1 VDLYLKEMN
10 MNIGRIVSRMS
21 VVSAC
26 VSALA
31 LSGCLVDTDSAA
43 FEEDMG
49 EEDQAIEPE
58 CAGACDLTMEEVEL
72 LSRGSAEE
80 IGTEDY
86 ESCTDPAVSLAQ
98 PDGAAVNLQYPN
110 CGYADVSATSIGGT
124 YDQPLCPHKFVT
136 EVRQVNNRAFQPF
149 VEAIPASTIT
159 TESACEGIAITG
171 HAWGFN
177 GSSWVS
183 LGSLATT
190 GIWHP
195 ASCGGLFCVPASC
208 QLRFSLPSVSS
219 GFSKVRVAGFAAA
232 LGIFKGRVEAGVYGG
247 PGPC

>member
-1 VDLYLKEMN
+1 
-10 MNIGRIVSRMS
+10 MNIRRSISRMS

-31 LSGCLVDTDSAA
+31 LSGCLVDADSQALEEELGELDESFA
-43 FEEDMG
+43 DGEFE
-49 EEDQAIEPE
+49 
-58 CAGACDLTMEEVEL
+58 
-72 LSRGSAEE
+72 
-80 IGTEDY
+80 TEGV
-86 ESCTDPAVSLAQ
+86 ESCVDPAVSLAQ

-110 CGYADVSATSIGGT
+110 CGYADISAISIDGT

-171 HAWGFN
+171 NAWGFD
-177 GSSWVS
+177 GTSWDP
-183 LGSLATT
+183 LGSISTT
-190 GIWHP
+190 GVWHP
-195 ASCGGLFCVPASC
+195 AVCGGLFCFPAYC
-208 QLRFSLPSVSS
+208 QLRFTFPSVS
-219 GFSKVRVAGFAAA
+219 GGYSKVRVAGFAAA
-232 LGIFKGRVEAGVYGG
+232 LGIFKGRVETGVHGG